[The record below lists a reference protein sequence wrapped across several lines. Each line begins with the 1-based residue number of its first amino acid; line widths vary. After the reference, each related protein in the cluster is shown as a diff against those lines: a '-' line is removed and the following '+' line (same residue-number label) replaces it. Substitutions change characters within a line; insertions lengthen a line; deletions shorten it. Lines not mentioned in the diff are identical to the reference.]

1 MKTICVLSY
10 ERTGSTWLCT
20 ALNTHQTWCVFEI
33 FSRNPAL
40 YYWNM
45 LALLKIKDNIPL
57 SAIETFKKI
66 YYPKNLFTDAKSFAK
81 IKQNM
86 LAKEP
91 FSIDLLKDFQSE
103 AYDQD
108 RNFCFKVFPEH
119 LNNHIKI
126 QDIIEISDHII
137 VNYRSNV
144 LETFLSWKI
153 AIKTGAWSSRDI
165 VDPSIQDLR
174 IIWNKEEYDVFYR
187 RIVENINL
195 WLKVSSNKN
204 RTILRYED
212 IHSHQNHEDKIEFLQ
227 KKFRETNLN
236 DLELNYSNDFKK
248 QIDYSSFDNL
258 IENYSNFQN
267 DLNPDLNIYYLHNG
281 I

>member
-1 MKTICVLSY
+1 MKTICILSY

-57 SAIETFKKI
+57 SVIETFKKI

-103 AYDQD
+103 AYGRD

-119 LNNHIKI
+119 LDNHIKI

-165 VDPSIQDLR
+165 VDPSIKDSR
-174 IIWNKEEYDVFYR
+174 IIWNKEEYNIFYR

-212 IHSHQNHEDKIEFLQ
+212 IHSHQNHKDKIEFLQ
-227 KKFRETNLN
+227 KKFRETNLD
-236 DLELNYSNDFKK
+236 DLELNYNNDFKK

-267 DLNPDLNIYYLHNG
+267 DLNPDLNIYYLRNG

>member
-20 ALNTHQTWCVFEI
+20 ALNTSQTWCVFEI

-45 LALLKIKDNIPL
+45 LALLRIKDNIPL
-57 SAIETFKKI
+57 SVIETFKKI
-66 YYPKNLFTDAKSFAK
+66 YYPNNLFADAKSFAK

-103 AYDQD
+103 AYGQH

-119 LNNHIKI
+119 LDNHIKI
-126 QDIIEISDHII
+126 QDIIERSDHII
-137 VNYRSNV
+137 INYRSNV

-153 AIKTGAWSSRDI
+153 AIKTGAWSSKDI
-165 VDPSIQDLR
+165 VDPSIQNPR

-195 WLKVSSNKN
+195 WLKISSNKN

-227 KKFRETNLN
+227 KKFRETNLD
-236 DLELNYSNDFKK
+236 DLELNYNNDFKK
-248 QIDYSSFDNL
+248 QIDYSSFNNL

-267 DLNPDLNIYYLHNG
+267 DLNPDLNIYYLHDG